1 MTAKNEGVNNL
12 AVLIVFVHRIT
23 EKSSSRKLRRPRR
36 HRKSRGGVTGPSS
49 RIDKCLLLLQTLLH
63 LLGAL
68 SVLVVPSLPVL
79 QWGYFSFSYSPERYE
94 LQHRV

>member
-1 MTAKNEGVNNL
+1 MAHICQGSSLFTRPPRRVLLGNRISGNEP
-12 AVLIVFVHRIT
+12 
-23 EKSSSRKLRRPRR
+23 SRKLRRPRR

-49 RIDKCLLLLQTLLH
+49 RIDKRLLLLQTLLH

-79 QWGYFSFSYSPERYE
+79 QWGYFRLSYPPERYE
-94 LQHRV
+94 L